1 MPPTS
6 ALLAFAAS
14 AFAIIII
21 PGPSVLFVV
30 SRAVAHGRRAAVLTV
45 FGNAGGA
52 YTQALL
58 VAIGLGAIVE
68 RSAAIYHAVKLVGAA
83 YLVYLGIRMIRERR
97 ATTGV
102 ALGAPSRA
110 LRPAELL
117 RDGFVV
123 GVANPKVIVFFA
135 AFLPHFVERGGAP
148 AGLQMAVLGAVF
160 VAVALVCDSTW
171 GLLAGTARTWFT
183 RSPTR
188 IERLTAAGG
197 TVIIG
202 LGARLALSGRSD

>member
-1 MPPTS
+1 VPPTS

-45 FGNAGGA
+45 VGNAGGA

-68 RSAAIYHAVKLVGAA
+68 RSAAVYHAVKLVGAA

-102 ALGAPSRA
+102 TLGVPGRT
-110 LRPAELL
+110 LRPTELL

-135 AFLPHFVERGGAP
+135 AILPHFVERGGAP
-148 AGLQMAVLGAVF
+148 AELQMAVLGAIF
-160 VAVALVCDSTW
+160 VMIALICDSTW

-183 RSPTR
+183 NSPSR
-188 IERLTAAGG
+188 IERLTAVGG